1 MIEKKKVYAY
11 RLTESN
17 RQLANFFEDIIID
30 EENQIIWS
38 AQKLEELGFIPI
50 WQAGSWDEPS
60 LETIFLESPK
70 SFFSLGVMFFLSVF
84 LISVFLMYIF
94 LISCYKLALKIGKL
108 IPNKTLKIWCAKKL
122 ENQSRFDILKEAPF
136 PFFMYGS

>member
-1 MIEKKKVYAY
+1 VIEKKKVYAY

-50 WQAGSWDEPS
+50 LQAGSWDEPS

-70 SFFSLGVMFFLSVF
+70 SFFSLGFMFFLSGF
-84 LISVFLMYIF
+84 LIFER
-94 LISCYKLALKIGKL
+94 KLA
-108 IPNKTLKIWCAKKL
+108 
-122 ENQSRFDILKEAPF
+122 ILL
-136 PFFMYGS
+136 FFY